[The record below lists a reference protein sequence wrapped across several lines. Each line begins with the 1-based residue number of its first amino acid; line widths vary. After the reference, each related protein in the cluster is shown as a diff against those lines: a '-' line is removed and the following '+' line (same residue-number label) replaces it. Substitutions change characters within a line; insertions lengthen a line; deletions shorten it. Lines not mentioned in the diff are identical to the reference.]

1 MALALPGICAAH
13 VGADAG
19 VHHDAMSALWT
30 GFVHPFS
37 GVDHWAAMVALGVW
51 SATTA
56 RRVLVAPFVF
66 AVMLVVGAMLG
77 FMNAPMPVVEPMIA
91 CSVLVLGLL
100 VAMRWQVPAWA
111 AAVMAGVFALFHGV
125 AHGVE
130 LAGPFEAF
138 ALAGML
144 VAALLLQGV
153 GMVLGG
159 WAPRH
164 APWLQRLGGAALA
177 LFGAVLLGPFA

>member
-1 MALALPGICAAH
+1 
-13 VGADAG
+13 
-19 VHHDAMSALWT
+19 
-30 GFVHPFS
+30 
-37 GVDHWAAMVALGVW
+37 MVAL
-51 SATTA
+51 
-56 RRVLVAPFVF
+56 VL
-66 AVMLVVGAMLG
+66 
-77 FMNAPMPVVEPMIA
+77 
-91 CSVLVLGLL
+91 
-100 VAMRWQVPAWA
+100 
-111 AAVMAGVFALFHGV
+111 
-125 AHGVE
+125 
-130 LAGPFEAF
+130 FEAF